1 MKARKDSRSLVALF
15 SVAAAALPALRA
27 QVVEPPPPPPGE
39 IEVQVLED
47 VSGDTVRLEL
57 GEAPPAAAWGPW
69 QRGEPAPIGGDK
81 AAPCTVFVFYATP
94 KAEAESAIEADVDYL
109 AELQQRF
116 AEKGVRF
123 VAVVADP
130 ETKMPASWAPWG
142 AVVDREQQVA
152 AAWGAVRG
160 QHVVV
165 LDHGGK
171 TSFQGDPGNGL
182 VDAIAGVL
190 DGSFEVGKARDRIM
204 MRDALAADFENVAA
218 RFDPAALADNAGRD
232 GQTWGIL
239 YAAAANRPPFADA
252 AMPVAKAA
260 VERLAKDSRPLAV
273 FADIA
278 LRSDARAPGLA
289 LELSAALQPASAAA
303 PSDPWVQ
310 LAYLRALVIA
320 DRGREVGRQAAK
332 TARLVRS
339 SAEHSLAFAEILVR
353 AATPVVHGDLV
364 RQAIARA
371 AELGAAPR
379 LVTATRYAALLRCDE
394 DPAAAKALLNEYLA
408 EVQIRT
414 QINNDCWYL
423 MTELPTMGRFDWF
436 AAALADRMLE
446 QRDNMDYFEFDTVA
460 LAMFQVGRYEDAVA
474 NQETAI
480 QKGGADNPEYT
491 GRLDRYK
498 ARVAAAPR

>member
-1 MKARKDSRSLVALF
+1 MAGKVSTSLVTLF
-15 SVAAAALPALRA
+15 FVAASAVPPLRA
-27 QVVEPPPPPPGE
+27 QVVEPPPPLPPD
-39 IEVQVLED
+39 EVEVVLQD
-47 VSGDTVRLEL
+47 VSFEGVRLEL
-57 GEAPPAAAWGPW
+57 GAPPPAAEWGPW

-81 AAPCTVFVFYATP
+81 AAPCTVFVFYGSP
-94 KAEAESAIEADVDYL
+94 KSDAEAAIESDVDYL

-123 VAVVADP
+123 VVAIADP
-130 ETKMPASWAPWG
+130 ETKMPAPWAPWSV
-142 AVVDREQQVA
+142 VVDREQQVA
-152 AAWGAVRG
+152 AAWGAMRG

-165 LDHGGK
+165 LDHGGR

-190 DGSFEVGKARDRIM
+190 DGSFDVGKVRDRIM
-204 MRDALAADFENVAA
+204 MRDALTADFENVAA
-218 RFDPAALADNAGRD
+218 RFDPVALRDNAGRD
-232 GQTWGIL
+232 GQAWGIL
-239 YAAAANRPPFADA
+239 YAAAANRPPFAEA

-332 TARLVRS
+332 TARLVRA

-364 RQAIARA
+364 RQAVARA
-371 AELGAAPR
+371 TELGAAPR
-379 LVTATRYAALLRCDE
+379 LVTAARYAATLRCDE
-394 DPAAAKALLNEYLA
+394 DPAAAKTLLNEYLA

-480 QKGGADNPEYT
+480 QKGGAGNPEYT
-491 GRLDRYK
+491 ARLDRYK